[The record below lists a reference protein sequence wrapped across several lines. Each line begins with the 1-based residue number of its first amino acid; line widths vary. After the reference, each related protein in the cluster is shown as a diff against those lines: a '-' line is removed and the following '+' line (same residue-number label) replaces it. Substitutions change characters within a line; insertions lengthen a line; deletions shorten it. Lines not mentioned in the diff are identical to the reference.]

1 MLQAGLQDLVDAE
14 ATAHIGVGDYER
26 TDKRTNRRNGMRAK
40 QLATTAREVDSA
52 MPRSRSPCQE
62 HPGREVRVHFAR
74 NITSRP
80 GSFQARGR
88 ADLDDLC
95 PNHIKRLD
103 RLSGCTLIEP
113 AGLLPPSVQSP
124 PVTFTS

>member
-40 QLATTAREVDSA
+40 QLATTAGEVDSA
-52 MPRSRSPCQE
+52 MPRSRPPCQ
-62 HPGREVRVHFAR
+62 EVRVHFAR

-113 AGLLPPSVQSP
+113 AGLLPPPVQSP